1 MDGGSA
7 FIEGDT
13 FRVVGIATTTG
24 FTVATGSVNKTY
36 NNLGDVITVSGIN
49 DYDGRN
55 YNSDYKITAVP
66 ALNEVQVVPL
76 GASSPGITTSGLGN
90 VVSSPGSFSVIGPA
104 FDTTSFVYNKDV
116 GVATVTTLYAN
127 NFRVNNSVTVS
138 GAAQTFFNGSF
149 VCCDKIGLTT
159 VVLNVGVNT
168 VTPSTSGTILL
179 HSNGL
184 QNNDGDIVVGN
195 GRLHGR
201 EQPIYAGITTTLSAA
216 ITNKTT
222 DTINVN
228 NMTEFGFL
236 IGDYIQINDEIMRI
250 KTTVSRIG
258 GTTQLKVFRGVYGS
272 IAATHVSGAVVQK
285 IRFYPI
291 EFRRNSIIRAS
302 GHTFEYLGFGPGNYS
317 TAFPSKQTK
326 QLSVEAQINSQA
338 QRMTGGTVNYTG
350 MNESGDFYIG
360 NKKINSSTGREQVFD
375 TPVQT
380 VTGEDPFATGEL
392 AALTK
397 FNYAE
402 SSVIKVDRN
411 LVVNGGEKTNILSE
425 FNGPVQFTQKVV
437 STSSEG
443 VEANSLFIQGNAQVS
458 RKITVGI
465 ATPTDAGN
473 PGDIVYNANPTNG
486 GTVGWVY
493 TTSNS
498 WKTFGT
504 ISS

>member
-1 MDGGSA
+1 
-7 FIEGDT
+7 
-13 FRVVGIATTTG
+13 
-24 FTVATGSVNKTY
+24 
-36 NNLGDVITVSGIN
+36 
-49 DYDGRN
+49 
-55 YNSDYKITAVP
+55 
-66 ALNEVQVVPL
+66 
-76 GASSPGITTSGLGN
+76 
-90 VVSSPGSFSVIGPA
+90 
-104 FDTTSFVYNKDV
+104 
-116 GVATVTTLYAN
+116 
-127 NFRVNNSVTVS
+127 
-138 GAAQTFFNGSF
+138 
-149 VCCDKIGLTT
+149 
-159 VVLNVGVNT
+159 
-168 VTPSTSGTILL
+168 
-179 HSNGL
+179 
-184 QNNDGDIVVGN
+184 
-195 GRLHGR
+195 
-201 EQPIYAGITTTLSAA
+201 
-216 ITNKTT
+216 
-222 DTINVN
+222 
-228 NMTEFGFL
+228 MTEFGFL

-338 QRMTGGTVNYTG
+338 QRMTGGIVNYTG